1 MRASSLLQQ
10 AAAAR
15 APLIKFIGKR
25 TVPKSVDHSPR
36 AHPASPSS
44 ELPESFATYRAKAQQ
59 HGPLNYSAQTN
70 GIYGGAIGGQPGASL
85 GSVEPKKGEYFDR
98 NELPERFRR
107 LTWSQEEIDAV
118 ETGGASLFA

>member
-1 MRASSLLQQ
+1 MRASSFLQQ

-25 TVPKSVDHSPR
+25 SVPRSVDHSPR
-36 AHPASPSS
+36 VHPASPSP
-44 ELPESFATYRAKAQQ
+44 ELPESFASYRAKAQQ
-59 HGPLNYSAQTN
+59 HGPLNYSVQSN
-70 GIYGGAIGGQPGASL
+70 GIYGGAIGGIPGASL
-85 GSVEPKKGEYFDR
+85 GPVEPKKGEYFDR